1 MQNKELK
8 IGVLCHYPFPKGM
21 AATTRIIAY
30 GKGLQ
35 EQGVKV
41 QVFIHNWIKDTDSIP
56 QHGTVEGVEYFNTH
70 RYKSTSNKVHKILID
85 KPKMYLK
92 TISNI
97 RKSNKEQKFDYIL
110 IAFDK
115 VNLMRI
121 YMPLLKL
128 YGFRLAFIAD
138 EYPEP
143 IRKLKKKIPL
153 GMKLFYKLFHR
164 MFRFRVLMTGNLQRY
179 YDNEICRKDT
189 HIMSTIVDTHRF
201 DGLRKEKC
209 ERQYMC
215 YMGNFDLRKD
225 NVDNIVEAFAII
237 ADKYPDIDLHLYGTP
252 TAKDK
257 EIIENLIKKN
267 KLEKRIHIKG
277 RIDYDLVPQTLMNAT
292 LLVTSQPDTKRA
304 EGGFPT
310 KMGEYMM
317 TANPTLLTDVGEI
330 HLYIKDGENA
340 FMVPPHDPKAYAEKI
355 EYILDNYSMAIK
367 VGEKGREYILDN
379 FSLEKIGFDFKEFLK
394 TKI

>member
-1 MQNKELK
+1 MNAYETPVLLLTGYLGSGKTTLLNRILTNERGIRFAVIVNDIGEVNIDASLIQKGGIVDQQDDSLIALQNGC
-8 IGVLCHYPFPKGM
+8 ICC
-21 AATTRIIAY
+21 T
-30 GKGLQ
+30 
-35 EQGVKV
+35 
-41 QVFIHNWIKDTDSIP
+41 
-56 QHGTVEGVEYFNTH
+56 
-70 RYKSTSNKVHKILID
+70 
-85 KPKMYLK
+85 LK
-92 TISNI
+92 TDLIEQI
-97 RKSNKEQKFDYIL
+97 LGLVEQQKFDYIL

-209 ERQYMC
+209 ERRYMC

-330 HLYIKDGENA
+330 HQYIKDGENA